1 VAPNRE
7 DLEKWRAMADAG
19 GLLGRVV
26 LRSAIDA
33 YLDFPAPKGNPAE
46 LRTMAGTYAAIATDA
61 DGAQVEVDTLARSG
75 LPQVWVGQAQ
85 ERAAEVVTAVAFELE
100 HSVTVLTK
108 AREELD
114 QLADG
119 VEAAQGA
126 HTGGQGALH
135 QARNELGGDF
145 DRAKS
150 IALSGM
156 DQVIAGYDRARSVEE
171 AAARVFTDLASQARA
186 SQLDSSHLDAAD
198 RLVLGQSA
206 VPGGPHDV
214 NIIMS
219 AGDAERASARLD
231 ELDESER
238 TRFDALLDAA
248 KSPQEKAYLMRALAA
263 GHSVEDIEEFAA
275 QIHPYGDDPEWL
287 RDHLQPTYNTTDE
300 ESGETVP
307 TTYSG
312 ARWEQTGGTCVA
324 ASSVT
329 ARAMVD
335 PMYAFQL
342 TTGGRPGDPESTS
355 ADAFEERFLSETE
368 RVYGQPATE
377 GNGMSKDEG
386 EDAANDE
393 IGPATGAEY
402 EFRDLDSP
410 EDRREIFN
418 DVAESVDEGR
428 PVPIQVEGF
437 DDDGDRSGHQ
447 MMIIGHE
454 DGMLQIYN
462 PWGHTVWVS
471 EDDFVNGHMEG
482 ASDSRMPTVDGVH
495 LPQ

>member
-1 VAPNRE
+1 MGTNRG
-7 DLEKWRAMADAG
+7 DLEKWRSMAGTG
-19 GLLGRVV
+19 GLIGRV
-26 LRSAIDA
+26 LLPRAIDA
-33 YLDFPAPKGNPAE
+33 YLGVPAPKGNPGE
-46 LRTMAGTYAAIATDA
+46 LRTMASTYAAIATDA
-61 DGAQVEVDTLARSG
+61 DGTQADVDKLAKSD
-75 LPQVWVGQAQ
+75 LPEVWVGQAR
-85 ERAAEVVTAVAFELE
+85 ERASEVIGAVAFELE
-100 HSVTVLTK
+100 HSVTVMTK
-108 AREELD
+108 AGTELD
-114 QLADG
+114 QLADRI
-119 VEAAQGA
+119 EAAQRSHA
-126 HTGGQGALH
+126 SGQDALH
-135 QARNELGGDF
+135 QARNEGDF
-145 DRAKS
+145 DRARG
-150 IALSGM
+150 IAIAGM
-156 DQVIAGYDRARSVEE
+156 DQVIAGFDQAKATQE
-171 AAARVFTDLASQARA
+171 ASARVFTDLAAQARA
-186 SQLDSSHLDAAD
+186 SLLDSAHLDAAD

-214 NIIMS
+214 NVIMS

-231 ELDESER
+231 ELSDEDR

-263 GHSVEDIEEFAA
+263 GHSIDEIAEFGE

-287 RDHLQPTYNTTDE
+287 RNHLQPIYNATDE
-300 ESGETVP
+300 TTGQTVP
-307 TTYSG
+307 TMYSG
-312 ARWEQTGGTCVA
+312 AKWEQTGGTCVA

-329 ARAMVD
+329 ARAVVD
-335 PMYAFQL
+335 PLYAFQL
-342 TTGGRPGDPESTS
+342 TTGGKPGDPESTS
-355 ADAFEERFLSETE
+355 ADAFEQRFLEETE

-377 GNGMSKDEG
+377 GSGMSKDEG

-410 EDRREIFN
+410 QERREIFN

-428 PVPIQVEGF
+428 PVPVQVEGF
-437 DDDGDRSGHQ
+437 DDEGNRSGHQ

-482 ASDSRMPTVDGVH
+482 ASDSRLPTVDGVH
-495 LPQ
+495 LPK

>member
-7 DLEKWRAMADAG
+7 DLEKWRALADAG

-33 YLDFPAPKGNPAE
+33 YLGVPPPKGNPAE
-46 LRTMAGTYAAIATDA
+46 LRAMAGTYAGIAGDA
-61 DGAQVEVDTLARSG
+61 DGAQVEVDTLAKSG

-85 ERAAEVVTAVAFELE
+85 ERASDVITAVAFELE
-100 HSVTVLTK
+100 HSVTVMTK
-108 AREELD
+108 AREELT
-114 QLADG
+114 QLADCLD
-119 VEAAQGA
+119 AAQRA
-126 HTGGQGALH
+126 HAGGQDALH

-145 DRAKS
+145 DRARS
-150 IALSGM
+150 IAITGM
-156 DQVIAGYDRARSVEE
+156 DQVIEGYDRASNGEQ
-171 AAARVFTDLASQARA
+171 AAARVFTDLAAQARA
-186 SQLDSSHLDAAD
+186 SQLDSEHLDAAD

-219 AGDAERASARLD
+219 ASDAGRASNRLD
-231 ELDESER
+231 ELDDGER
-238 TRFDALLDAA
+238 ARFDALLDAA

-263 GHSVEDIEEFAA
+263 GHSIEDIEEFGER
-275 QIHPYGDDPEWL
+275 IHPYGDDPEWL
-287 RDHLQPTYNTTDE
+287 RNHLQPAYNTTDE
-300 ESGETVP
+300 
-307 TTYSG
+307 TTGDTIPVTYDG
-312 ARWEQTGGTCVA
+312 AKWEQTGGTCVA

-335 PMYAFQL
+335 PLFAFEL
-342 TTGGRPGDPESTS
+342 TTGGNPGDPESTS
-355 ADAFEERFLSETE
+355 PEAFEERFLDETE
-368 RVYGQPATE
+368 RVYGRPADD
-377 GNGMSKDEG
+377 GGMSKDEG
-386 EDAANDE
+386 EEAANEE
-393 IGPATGAEY
+393 IGPATGADY
-402 EFRDLDSP
+402 EFHDLNSP
-410 EDRREIFN
+410 EERREIFN

-437 DDDGDRSGHQ
+437 DEDGDRSGHQ

-482 ASDSRMPTVDGVH
+482 ASDSRLPTVDGVH
-495 LPQ
+495 LPG